1 MEKIKIYLDGKE
13 VLANPGETI
22 LEVAKRNGIDIPT
35 LCHDPRLEPFTSC
48 FVCVVEVEGAKG
60 FVPSCATKVT
70 DGMKITTNS
79 ENVLKTRK
87 MALELLASNHY
98 ADCLGTCKMTCPAGV
113 DVQGYIALI
122 AMGRYSEA
130 VSLIKETN
138 PFPSVCGRVCTRPCE
153 GKCRRNNVDEPVAI
167 DYLKRYA
174 TDLDMNSEHPFTPT
188 PKPPTGRK
196 VAIIGGGPGGLS
208 AAYYLAL
215 EGHSVTVF
223 EAKEKAGG
231 MLRYGIPPYRLPDEI
246 LDYEIDSIL
255 KLGVEL
261 KTNTAFGRDFT
272 LEDLKRDGYEAIFI
286 GIGAQKS
293 MKMNIKGEEA
303 KEVMA
308 GIEFL
313 EQVNGGKIKSISG
326 RVAVVGG
333 GNTAIDAART
343 SVRLGADEVIM
354 IYRRTK
360 KEMPAHHSEIEE
372 AEREGVKIQILT
384 NPVEYLLDENG
395 KLRGVRCIK
404 MKLGEPDSSGRR
416 RPIPIEGSE
425 FDMEVD
431 WVFEAIGQKPD
442 LDLFA
447 TSELGKKLEFTPW
460 KTIKADPDTM
470 ATNLEGIFAGGDALT
485 GAATAIEAIAAGQK
499 AAKSI
504 HSYLTK
510 GKIERLKKPFISMRE
525 NLNPDL
531 SKEEFERFPKIP
543 RNDMPMLPVEKRI
556 NSFDE
561 VELGYTEDLAM
572 AEVKRCLECGCQAFF
587 NCELQKHCTEYEVE
601 QGKFRGEYH
610 AVLPDES
617 HPFLRLDM
625 NKCILCGRCVRICE
639 EVVGIA
645 ALGFVKRGF
654 DAYIKPALEKPLLET
669 QCISCGNCADTCPTG
684 AITEK
689 VDAPKPGPWNLPTIY
704 STCTFCGVGCG
715 VGLQVIGDRIVK
727 IISNKET
734 IPNDGGNLC
743 VKGRFGFR
751 VLNSPDRLIKP
762 MVKDGGDFKET
773 DFNSAYDLIG
783 KRIKEIVEKYG
794 SESVAVLGSSRFTLE
809 ENYLIQKF
817 ARKYLGTLNVFT
829 LSAIN
834 KYDVNEYFVKFPTT
848 TYEGLLDSDV
858 IFVSNVETIKSY
870 PVFDFK
876 LKKAKNKLNR
886 KIVLLNPQKSNLDKF
901 TIFSKHLPPEAYL
914 PLYQLLIKEVVD
926 RKLYTVDI
934 DSFENGKEFLNW
946 VNSLNRDELIK
957 SAHVSEDDISKLI
970 DILKSGKVTFVYDRE
985 NSALKFAATVF
996 NLAKLLGADVLP
1008 LIGKCGAQGVFES
1021 GVLPDFLPGQI
1032 PLLSEDGK
1040 SMVKELWGIDVG
1052 GTPLSYVEFSNRLE
1066 SGKIK
1071 ALFIFGEDPV
1081 GCQKS
1086 GESFADVL
1094 KNVEFLVVSDLF
1106 KTETAQLADVLLPAA
1121 SFAETYGIFVNS
1133 ERRAQLVRRAMEPKS
1148 GKDNIEIISDLC
1160 ALFENGSRETLD
1172 GVREELFRFYPE
1184 LKDLVESEDVKGVVL
1199 KSRANDFLKK
1209 NRFAEAKDYFKP
1221 PYLFMMANDIN
1232 GKRLSKML
1240 KELKIV
1246 KPPKK

>member
-13 VLANPGETI
+13 VIAKPGETI
-22 LEVAKRNGIDIPT
+22 LDVAKRNGKNIPT

-70 DGMKITTNS
+70 DGMKIRTNS

-130 VSLIKETN
+130 VALIKETN

-153 GKCRRNNVDEPVAI
+153 GECRRNNVDEPVAI

-174 TDLDMNSEHPFTPT
+174 TDLDMNSEHPFNPI

-231 MLRYGIPPYRLPDEI
+231 MLRYGIPPYRLPNEI

-272 LEDLKRDGYEAIFI
+272 LEDLKNQGYEAIFI
-286 GIGAQKS
+286 GIGAQRS

-303 KEVMA
+303 NEVMA
-308 GIEFL
+308 GIDFL
-313 EQVNGGKIKSISG
+313 GKVNAGEWTSIKGK
-326 RVAVVGG
+326 VAVIGG

-354 IYRRTK
+354 VYRRTK

-372 AEREGVKIQILT
+372 AEKEGVKIQILT

-395 KLRGVRCIK
+395 KLKGIRCIK
-404 MKLGEPDSSGRR
+404 MKLGEPDKSGRR

-425 FDMEVD
+425 FDMEID

-442 LDLFA
+442 LDLFYS
-447 TSELGKKLEFTPW
+447 SELGKKLEFTPW

-470 ATNLEGIFAGGDALT
+470 ETNIEGIFAGGDALT

-504 HSYLTK
+504 HYYFTK
-510 GKIERLKKPFISMRE
+510 GKVERLKKPFISRRE

-531 SKEEFERFPKIP
+531 SKEAFERFQKLP
-543 RNDMPMLPVEKRI
+543 RNPMPMLPVEKRI
-556 NSFDE
+556 NTFDE
-561 VELGYTEDLAM
+561 VELGYTEEDAM
-572 AEVKRCLECGCQAFF
+572 KEVKRCLECGCQAFF
-587 NCELQKHCTEYEVE
+587 NCDLQKHCTEYEVE
-601 QGKFRGEYH
+601 QSRFAGEYH
-610 AVLPDES
+610 EVIPDES
-617 HPFLRLDM
+617 HPFLRFDTS
-625 NKCILCGRCVRICE
+625 KCILCGRCVRICD
-639 EVVGIA
+639 EVIGVA

-654 DAYIKPALEKPLLET
+654 DAYIKPSLEKPLLET
-669 QCISCGNCADTCPTG
+669 PCVSCGNCADTCPTG

-689 VDAPKPGPWNLPTIY
+689 VDAPKPGPWNLPTVY

-715 VGLQVIGDRIVK
+715 VGLQVVGDRIVK
-727 IISNKET
+727 IVSNKET
-734 IPNDGGNLC
+734 IPNDKGNLC

-751 VLNSPDRLIKP
+751 VLNSGDRLKKPYIKEN
-762 MVKDGGDFKET
+762 GNFKEA
-773 DFNSAYDLIG
+773 DFESSYSLIE
-783 KRIKEIVEKYG
+783 KKVKEISEKYG
-794 SESVAVLGSSRFTLE
+794 PESVAVLGSSRFTLE
-809 ENYLIQKF
+809 ENYLIQKLG
-817 ARKYLGTLNVFT
+817 RKYLKTKNVFT

-834 KYDVNEYFVKFPTT
+834 KYDSDEYFVKFPTT
-848 TYEGLLDSDV
+848 DYEGLLNSDV
-858 IFVSNVETIKSY
+858 IFVSNVNTMKSY

-876 LKKAKNKLNR
+876 LKRAKNKFGR
-886 KIVLLNPQKSNLDKF
+886 EIVLLNSIKSNLEKF
-901 TIFSKHLPPEAYL
+901 SDFTKNIPSKGYL
-914 PLYQLLIKEVVD
+914 PLFQLLIKEVVD
-926 RKLYTVDI
+926 KKLHSVDI
-934 DSFENGKEFLNW
+934 GKFENGNDFLNW
-946 VNSLNRDELIK
+946 VNGLDKGKLFEESGLTERELEDLLNF
-957 SAHVSEDDISKLI
+957 
-970 DILKSGKVTFVYDRE
+970 LKGKRVTFVYDRE
-985 NSALKFAATVF
+985 NSTMKFAATVY
-996 NLAKLLGADVLP
+996 NLSKLLNGNVLP
-1008 LIGKCGAQGVFES
+1008 LIGKCGAQGVFEA

-1032 PLLSEDGK
+1032 SLLSDEGK
-1040 SMVKELWGIDVG
+1040 KFMKESYGIDVDG
-1052 GTPLSYVEFSNRLE
+1052 DIPTYENFIDRLE
-1066 SGKIK
+1066 KGEIK

-1081 GCQKS
+1081 GCEANGNNF
-1086 GESFADVL
+1086 GEAL
-1094 KNVEFLVVSDLF
+1094 KKVDFLVVMDLF
-1106 KTETAQLADVLLPAA
+1106 KTETALLSDVILPAA
-1121 SFAETYGIFVNS
+1121 SFAETYGTFVNS
-1133 ERRAQLVRRAMEPKS
+1133 ERRAQLVRKAMEPKS
-1148 GKDNIEIISDLC
+1148 GKDNVEIISDILK
-1160 ALFENGSRETLD
+1160 LFDGESETVESL
-1172 GVREELFRFYPE
+1172 RKELYKFYPE
-1184 LKDLVESEDVKGVVL
+1184 LKGLVESDDFSGRIL
-1199 KSRANDFLKK
+1199 RSRANEKISKD
-1209 NRFAEAKDYFKP
+1209 RFASGEGYYKP
-1221 PYLFMMANDIN
+1221 KYLFMMANDIN
-1232 GKRLSKML
+1232 GKRLGKML
-1240 KELKIV
+1240 KDLKII
-1246 KPPKK
+1246 KPQK

>member
-13 VLANPGETI
+13 VLANKGETI

-48 FVCVVEVEGAKG
+48 FVCVVAVEGAKG

-70 DGMKITTNS
+70 DGMKITTSS
-79 ENVLKTRK
+79 EDVLKTRK

-130 VSLIKETN
+130 VALIKETN

-153 GKCRRNNVDEPVAI
+153 GECRRNNVDEPVAI

-174 TDLDMNSEHPFTPT
+174 TDLDMKAEHPFNPV
-188 PKPPTGRK
+188 PKPPTGKK

-231 MLRYGIPPYRLPDEI
+231 MLRYGIPPYRLPNEI

-272 LEDLKRDGYEAIFI
+272 LEDLKKEGYEAVFI
-286 GIGAQKS
+286 GIGAQRS
-293 MKMNIKGEEA
+293 MKMRIKGEEA

-313 EQVNGGKIKSISG
+313 EKVNAGEWTSIKG
-326 RVAVVGG
+326 RVAVIGG

-354 IYRRTK
+354 VYRRTK

-372 AEREGVKIQILT
+372 AEKEGVKIQILT
-384 NPVEYLLDENG
+384 NPVEYILDENG
-395 KLRGVRCIK
+395 KLKGMRCIK
-404 MKLGEPDSSGRR
+404 MKLGEPDASGRR

-425 FDMEVD
+425 FEMDVD

-447 TSELGKKLEFTPW
+447 SSELGKKLEFTPW

-470 ATNLEGIFAGGDALT
+470 ETNLEGIFAGGDALT

-510 GKIERLKKPFISMRE
+510 GKIERLKKPFISKRE
-525 NLNPDL
+525 NLNPAL
-531 SKEEFERFPKIP
+531 SKDEFERFPKLS
-543 RNDMPMLPVEKRI
+543 RNPMPMLPVEKRV
-556 NSFDE
+556 NTFDE
-561 VELGYTEDLAM
+561 VELGYTDELAM
-572 AEVKRCLECGCQAFF
+572 EEVKRCLECGCQAFF
-587 NCELQKHCTEYEVE
+587 NCDLQKHCTEYEVN
-601 QGKFRGEYH
+601 QSRFAGDYH

-617 HPFLRLDM
+617 HPFLRFDM
-625 NKCILCGRCVRICE
+625 NKCILCGRCVRICD
-639 EVVGIA
+639 EVVGVA

-654 DAYIKPALEKPLLET
+654 DAYIKPSLEKPLLET
-669 QCISCGNCADTCPTG
+669 PCVSCGNCADTCPTG

-689 VDAPKPGPWNLPTIY
+689 VDAPKPGPWNLPTVY

-715 VGLQVIGDRIVK
+715 VGLQVVGDRIVK
-727 IISNKET
+727 IVSNKET
-734 IPNDGGNLC
+734 IPNDKGNLC

-751 VLNSPDRLIKP
+751 VLNSSDRLKTP
-762 MVKDGGDFKET
+762 LYRENGGFKET
-773 DFNSAYDLIG
+773 DFDSAYDV
-783 KRIKEIVEKYG
+783 IKDRVTEVLDKYG
-794 SESVAVLGSSRFTLE
+794 PESVAVLGSSRFTLE
-809 ENYLIQKF
+809 ENYFIQKF
-817 ARKYLGTLNVFT
+817 GRKYLKTKNIFT

-834 KYDVNEYFVKFPTT
+834 KYDRDEYFVKFPTT
-848 TYEGLLDSDV
+848 DYEGLLDSDV
-858 IFVSNVETIKSY
+858 IFVSNVDTMKSY

-876 LKKAKNKLNR
+876 LKRAKNKFGR
-886 KIVLLNPQKSNLDKF
+886 KIVLLNPMKSNLEKF
-901 TIFSKHLPPEAYL
+901 AEFAKNISPEGYQ
-914 PLYQLLIKEVVD
+914 PLFKLLIKEVVD
-926 RKLYTVDI
+926 KKLYKVNI
-934 DSFENGKEFLNW
+934 DEFENGKDFLNW
-946 VNSLNRDELIK
+946 VEGLKKDEL
-957 SAHVSEDDISKLI
+957 
-970 DILKSGKVTFVYDRE
+970 LKSSGLTENDLEKLLEIITGGKITFVYDRE
-985 NSALKFAATVF
+985 NSPLKFGATVY
-996 NLAKLLGADVLP
+996 NLSKLLDGNVLP
-1008 LIGKCGAQGVFES
+1008 LIGKCGAQGVFEA
-1021 GVLPDFLPGQI
+1021 GVLPDFLPSQLPISSEEGKRFMKEMWGVELDGEI
-1032 PLLSEDGK
+1032 P
-1040 SMVKELWGIDVG
+1040 
-1052 GTPLSYVEFSNRLE
+1052 SYGEFLE
-1066 SGKIK
+1066 KLERGEIK

-1081 GCQKS
+1081 GCQKN
-1086 GESFADVL
+1086 GNDFKDVL
-1094 KNVEFLVVSDLF
+1094 NKVDFLVVCDLF
-1106 KTETAQLADVLLPAA
+1106 KTDTTALADVILPAA
-1121 SFAETYGIFVNS
+1121 SFAETYGTFVNS
-1133 ERRAQLVRRAMEPKS
+1133 ERRAQLVRKAMEPKS
-1148 GKDNIEIISDLC
+1148 GKDNVEIISDLSK
-1160 ALFENGSRETLD
+1160 LFGGESETVESL
-1172 GVREELFRFYPE
+1172 REELYRFYPG
-1184 LKDLVESEDVKGVVL
+1184 LKELVESEDFKGVIL
-1199 KSRANDFLKK
+1199 KSRADEEIGKK
-1209 NRFAEAKDYFKP
+1209 KFAVGEYYKP
-1221 PYLFMMANDIN
+1221 EYLFMMANDIN
-1232 GKRLSKML
+1232 GKRLGKML
-1240 KELKIV
+1240 KELKII
-1246 KPPKK
+1246 KPQK